1 MQHAY
6 NIKEINKFSFYL
18 SFYSY
23 TTWHTR
29 WVIEP
34 FISPVEI
41 KVQFPSY
48 VSTKGI
54 DLDWVCILEI
64 SARLLY
70 NVINL
75 IIQSMIDQKLN
86 IIYQCSSI
94 QW

>member
-1 MQHAY
+1 MSYRAIYFLY
-6 NIKEINKFSFYL
+6 NSA
-18 SFYSY
+18 S
-23 TTWHTR
+23 
-29 WVIEP
+29 
-34 FISPVEI
+34 VEI
-41 KVQFPSY
+41 KVQFPSF

-54 DLDWVCILEI
+54 DLDWVCILAI